1 MNSIPPACTQQ
12 FVNIVFSNP
21 MTNRLLLVFILA
33 AGCISASSFVRET
46 PAHQKKKVINTI
58 VIDPGHGGSDAG
70 ATGQYS
76 TEKEICLAVSLKLG
90 AMIRKEFPDLRLLFT
105 RETDTY
111 PPLHD
116 RAKFANENKG
126 DLYLCIHVNS
136 AGGRR
141 KAELVGYKTVTYYTG
156 KGSSRKKRTKR
167 VPQYRYTNLP
177 SEAKGTETYIWG
189 AHRSEDKELAIIE
202 NAPMLREENFE
213 KNYGNVDVNSPE
225 FIAISL
231 LKTKQYF
238 KRSATLAGFI
248 QDEFVKVGRVD
259 RDVRQ
264 RGIGIWVLQATAM
277 PSVLVETG
285 FISNPDEEQ
294 YLNSE
299 MGQEELSA
307 CIVRALKNYIAWL
320 EQRQNVAGQES
331 PAQGYGSNL
340 SFLKQIEAAEKNAK
354 HED

>member
-1 MNSIPPACTQQ
+1 
-12 FVNIVFSNP
+12 

-33 AGCISASSFVRET
+33 AGCISVSSFVRET
-46 PAHQKKKVINTI
+46 PTRKKKKVINTV

-70 ATGQYS
+70 AKGQYS

-90 AMIRKEFPDLRLLFT
+90 DMIKKEFPDLNLLFT

-111 PPLHD
+111 PELHD

-126 DLYLCIHVNS
+126 DLYLCIHVNA

-141 KAELVGYKTVTYYTG
+141 KAELIGYKTVTYYTG
-156 KGSSRKKRTKR
+156 KGASRKKRTKR
-167 VPQYRYTNLP
+167 VPQYKYTNLP

-213 KNYGNVDVNSPE
+213 KNYGNIDVNSPE

-294 YLNSE
+294 YLNSTE
-299 MGQEELSA
+299 GQEELSA

-320 EQRQNVAGQES
+320 EQRQNGTGQEP
-331 PAQGYGSNL
+331 PAQGYSSNL
-340 SFLKQIEAAEKNAK
+340 SFLQQIESAEKNRQP
-354 HED
+354 